1 MDAQCISDGLIGS
14 LGVERIRELRV
25 LQYPFGPLGYG
36 LTMQIELDDA
46 QSMVETLRRCSPD
59 WELLMITTITQ
70 GTEFMSEESA
80 RCVAI
85 ALDDEVSQWTFVLEL
100 VPPYDDEPTPTGPD
114 LSHLDPVISSFQ
126 ACFSDQE
133 LNAIDFD

>member
-25 LQYPFGPLGYG
+25 LQYPFGLLGYG

-100 VPPYDDEPTPTGPD
+100 VPPYDCRRRTNADGTGFEPPRSRD
-114 LSHLDPVISSFQ
+114 IELSSVLFRPGAECH
-126 ACFSDQE
+126 
-133 LNAIDFD
+133 